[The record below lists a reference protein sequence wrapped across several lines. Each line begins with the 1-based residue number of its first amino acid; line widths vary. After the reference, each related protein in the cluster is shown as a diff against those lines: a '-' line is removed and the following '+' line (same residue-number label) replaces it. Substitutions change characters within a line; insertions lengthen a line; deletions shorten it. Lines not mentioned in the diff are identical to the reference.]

1 MWRMEKVAVV
11 AIGGNSLIKGNNQT
25 IPDQIEATRE
35 VCRHVA
41 CMIEQGWRVIITHG
55 NGPQIGFVLLRSE
68 LSSNVLHSLPLDFCG
83 ANTQGALGYM
93 IQQSLY
99 NELKSRHI
107 RRQIVTIVTQVIV
120 SKTDLAFKNPTK
132 PIGQFFEKD
141 IAQQHQEERGWT
153 VIEDSGRGWRRVV
166 PSPVPLRIVEENI
179 IKAFVSQGIVLIAVG
194 GGGIPVVEEG
204 RKLKGIE
211 AVIDKDIASA
221 LLAIRVNADLLLIIT
236 GVEKVALDFGK
247 SNQTLLDRMT
257 LAEAK
262 KYYKE
267 GHFPRGNMGPKIQA
281 VINYLENKGKEAI
294 ITNAENIE
302 RALHGQTG
310 THIVR

>member
-1 MWRMEKVAVV
+1 MEKVAVV

-35 VCRHVA
+35 VCSHVA
-41 CMIEQGWRVIITHG
+41 CMIKQGWRVIITHG

-68 LSSNVLHSLPLDFCG
+68 LSSNVLHSVPFDFCG

-107 RRQIVTIVTQVIV
+107 RRQIATIVTQVIV

-141 IAQQHQEERGWT
+141 IAQKHQEERGWAM
-153 VIEDSGRGWRRVV
+153 IEDSGRGWRRVV

-179 IKAFVSQGIVLIAVG
+179 IRALVSQGIVLIAVG
-194 GGGIPVVEEG
+194 GGGIPVIEEDH
-204 RKLKGIE
+204 KLRGVE

-221 LLAIRVNADLLLIIT
+221 LLAIRINADLLLIIT
-236 GVEKVALDFGK
+236 GVEKVAIDFGK
-247 SNQTLLDRMT
+247 PNQKLLDRIT

-262 KYYKE
+262 KYYKK

-294 ITNAENIE
+294 ITNAENLE